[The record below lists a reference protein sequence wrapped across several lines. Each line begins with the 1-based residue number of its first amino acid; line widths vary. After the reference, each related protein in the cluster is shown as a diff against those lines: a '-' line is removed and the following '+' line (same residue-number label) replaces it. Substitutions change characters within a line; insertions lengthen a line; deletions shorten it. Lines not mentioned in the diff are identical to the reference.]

1 MEALMAD
8 EVFDFEQLHTRYR
21 PKIHR
26 YLCRLAGENEG
37 PKIHRY
43 LCRLAGENEAEDL
56 CQEVFVKVERNLT
69 SFRNEAQLS
78 TWLYRIATN
87 SFYDRLRSPSFKQKS
102 KEYPIEIDD
111 NTLEKRDFTSQQQKP
126 GIDQQ
131 VIRDEM
137 NACIRGYI
145 DQLPENYRTVL
156 LLSEEEGFKNR
167 EIAEILQVSLDNV
180 KIRLHRAKAKLK
192 VSLQGNCDFYLDER
206 SEISCDRK
214 QKRDRE

>member
-8 EVFDFEQLHTRYR
+8 EVFDFEKLHTRYR
-21 PKIHR
+21 
-26 YLCRLAGENEG
+26 

-102 KEYPIEIDD
+102 KEHPIEIDE
-111 NTLEKRDFTSQQQKP
+111 NTLEERDFTTQQRKP

-214 QKRDRE
+214 QQCDSEK

>member
-1 MEALMAD
+1 MAD
-8 EVFDFEQLHTRYR
+8 EIFDFEKLHARFR
-21 PKIHR
+21 PKIHS
-26 YLCRLAGENEG
+26 YLCRLAGES
-37 PKIHRY
+37 
-43 LCRLAGENEAEDL
+43 EAEDL
-56 CQEVFVKVERNLT
+56 CQEVFVKVGRNLD

-78 TWLYRIATN
+78 TWIYQIATN

-102 KEYPIEIDD
+102 KEHPIEIDD
-111 NTLEKRDFTSQQQKP
+111 HTLEDRDFISQQQKP

-131 VIRDEM
+131 VIRGEM

-145 DQLPENYRTVL
+145 DQLPETYRTVL

-192 VSLQGNCDFYLDER
+192 ISLQSNCDFYMDER
-206 SEISCDRK
+206 SELSCDRK
-214 QKRDRE
+214 QQCDSED

>member
-1 MEALMAD
+1 MTD
-8 EVFDFEQLHTRYR
+8 EVFDFEKLHARYR
-21 PKIHR
+21 PKIHS
-26 YLCRLAGENEG
+26 
-37 PKIHRY
+37 Y

-56 CQEVFVKVERNLT
+56 CQEVFVKVERSLP

-87 SFYDRLRSPSFKQKS
+87 SFYDRLRSPSFKQKN
-102 KEYPIEIDD
+102 KEHPILLDE
-111 NTLEKRDFTSQQQKP
+111 NTVEDRDFTTQQQKP
-126 GIDQQ
+126 GIDQK

-137 NACIRGYI
+137 NTCIRGYI
-145 DQLPENYRTVL
+145 DQLPETYRTVL

-192 VSLQGNCDFYLDER
+192 VSLQSNCDFYLDER

-214 QKRDRE
+214 QQCDSEE

>member
-1 MEALMAD
+1 MTD
-8 EVFDFEQLHTRYR
+8 EVIDFEKLHTRYR
-21 PKIHR
+21 
-26 YLCRLAGENEG
+26 

-56 CQEVFVKVERNLT
+56 CQEVFVKVEMNLT

-102 KEYPIEIDD
+102 KEHPIQINED
-111 NTLEKRDFTSQQQKP
+111 TLEQRDFIKQQQKP
-126 GIDQQ
+126 EIDQQ
-131 VIRDEM
+131 IIRDEM

-206 SEISCDRK
+206 SEVSCDRK
-214 QKRDRE
+214 QQRDSE

>member
-1 MEALMAD
+1 MAD
-8 EVFDFEQLHTRYR
+8 EVFDFEKLHTRYR
-21 PKIHR
+21 
-26 YLCRLAGENEG
+26 

-111 NTLEKRDFTSQQQKP
+111 NTLERRDFTTQQQKP

-214 QKRDRE
+214 QQRDRE